1 MTNSP
6 QPVSIAAELSA
17 DFLTYSTAI
26 FNRALPDI
34 VDGLKVAQRRVLL
47 SLRDLHLGPDSPYC
61 KVTRVEGHTLG
72 SYHPQG
78 GCAGTIINL
87 GQESSLRYTL
97 TAIHGNAGGSI
108 QTGKYIGQMVSD
120 DSSAAPRYLEVRAT
134 PLCQQLYL
142 NEIRKGLGEWRD
154 NYDSTSTEP
163 VRVVP
168 ALPALLLTGSVGIAS
183 GYACSHVPWNL
194 RDVVNATIALI
205 RTPGITD
212 AALVAKF
219 SNPPEPPAGGRVVRD
234 NGVRSALLTGRGQIV
249 VYGSWEVTDSLP
261 WGKRSTRPAI
271 IVTRL
276 ASGSSERFLDRVR
289 ELADAEKLPGLID
302 AADHSSRDGIRIV
315 LVAKTVED
323 RDRLLGV
330 LIHNGTGLRHTHS
343 VNATAVGCD
352 GKPRTVGVRESIR
365 AWYEARVAYL
375 SESYRADT
383 KRLRTDMYRLTATL
397 TILNDLDK
405 FLAVVRA
412 AKDKLDAVDK
422 VSGKWKISPD
432 LARYVIGIPISTL
445 INTERADI
453 QNRHAKLS
461 AEIDNLTALC
471 TPGFALDTYICAELA
486 SLRGLCGPARSVWMD
501 GDVPAHQQP
510 AKAPTEREKM
520 AEEARTMGI
529 SSRVFNQWV
538 RDNTGVGKLSD
549 RWAEYKLEHTH
560 RLQMTTRDGKKQR
573 KLELEQI
580 RADAE
585 SQGMP
590 RRGKYAWNAFIETC
604 ATSTI
609 PSIRA
614 KLGEWLLKLPN
625 SSTSRAQSDPGKS
638 NPTTHQ
644 SGRSRGPKK
653 TGG

>member
-1 MTNSP
+1 MTNNP
-6 QPVSIAAELSA
+6 HPVSIAAELSA

-47 SLRDLHLGPDSPYC
+47 SLRDLHLGPESPYC

-108 QTGKYIGQMVSD
+108 QTGDHIGQMVSD
-120 DSSAAPRYLEVRAT
+120 DSSAAPRYLEVRST
-134 PLCQQLYL
+134 TLCQHLYL
-142 NEIRKGLGEWRD
+142 TEIREGLGEWRD

-163 VRVVP
+163 VRIVP
-168 ALPALLLTGSVGIAS
+168 TLPALLLTGSVGIAS
-183 GYACSHVPWNL
+183 GYACSHIPWNL

-205 RTPGITD
+205 RTPGMTD
-212 AALVAKF
+212 AALIAKF

-234 NGVRSALLTGRGQIV
+234 DGVRAALLIGRGQV
-249 VYGSWEVTDSLP
+249 VAYGSWEVTDSLP
-261 WGKRSTRPAI
+261 WGKRSTRPAL

-289 ELADAEKLPGLID
+289 ELADAEKLPGLLD
-302 AADHSSRDGIRIV
+302 AADYSSRDGIRIV
-315 LVAKTVED
+315 LVTKTVED
-323 RDRLLGV
+323 RDRLLGT

-365 AWYEARVAYL
+365 TWYEARVAYL
-375 SESYRADT
+375 VESNRADT
-383 KRLRTDMYRLTATL
+383 ERLRTGMDRLSATL

-405 FLAVVRA
+405 FLKTVRA
-412 AKDKLDAVDK
+412 AKDKPDAVDK

-445 INTERADI
+445 INTEREDI
-453 QNRHAKLS
+453 LNRHAKLS

-471 TPGFALDTYICAELA
+471 TPGSALDTHICAELA
-486 SLRGLCGPARSVWMD
+486 SLRGLCGPARAIWME
-501 GDVPAHQQP
+501 GDVPANQQSL
-510 AKAPTEREKM
+510 KAPTERDRM
-520 AEEARTMGI
+520 AEEAKALGI
-529 SSRVFNQWV
+529 STRVLNQWI
-538 RDNTGVGKLSD
+538 RDNTGRGKLSD
-549 RWAEYKLEHTH
+549 RWSEYKLEHNH
-560 RLQMTTRDGKKQR
+560 RLQMTTREGKKQR
-573 KLELEQI
+573 RVELDQI
-580 RADAE
+580 RVDAE
-585 SQGMP
+585 SLGMP
-590 RRGKYAWNAFIETC
+590 RRGQYAWNAFIATC
-604 ATSTI
+604 STL
-609 PSIRA
+609 PTTSIRA
-614 KLGEWLLKLPN
+614 KMGEWLLKLPK
-625 SSTSRAQSDPGKS
+625 SPTSCAQSDPGKLKS
-638 NPTTHQ
+638 ATPS
-644 SGRSRGPKK
+644 SGRSRSPKT
-653 TGG
+653 TGR

>member
-1 MTNSP
+1 MTNNP
-6 QPVSIAAELSA
+6 HPVSIAAELSA

-47 SLRDLHLGPDSPYC
+47 SLRDLHLGPESPYC

-108 QTGKYIGQMVSD
+108 QTGDHIGQMVSD
-120 DSSAAPRYLEVRAT
+120 DSSAAPRYLEVRST
-134 PLCQQLYL
+134 TLCQHLYL
-142 NEIRKGLGEWRD
+142 TEIREGLGEWRD

-163 VRVVP
+163 VRIVP
-168 ALPALLLTGSVGIAS
+168 TLPALLLTGSVGIAS
-183 GYACSHVPWNL
+183 GYACSHIPWNL

-205 RTPGITD
+205 RTPGMTD
-212 AALVAKF
+212 AALIAKF

-234 NGVRSALLTGRGQIV
+234 DGVRAALLIGRGQV
-249 VYGSWEVTDSLP
+249 VAYGSWEVTDSLP
-261 WGKRSTRPAI
+261 WGKRSTRPAL

-289 ELADAEKLPGLID
+289 ELADAEKLPGLLD
-302 AADHSSRDGIRIV
+302 AADYSSRDGIRIV
-315 LVAKTVED
+315 LVTKTVED
-323 RDRLLGV
+323 RDRLLGT

-365 AWYEARVAYL
+365 TWYEARVAYL
-375 SESYRADT
+375 VESNRADT
-383 KRLRTDMYRLTATL
+383 ERLRTGMDRLSATL

-405 FLAVVRA
+405 FLKTVRA
-412 AKDKLDAVDK
+412 AKDKPDAVDK

-445 INTERADI
+445 INTEREDI
-453 QNRHAKLS
+453 LNRHAKLS

-471 TPGFALDTYICAELA
+471 TPGSALDTHICAELA
-486 SLRGLCGPARSVWMD
+486 SLRGLCGPARAIWME
-501 GDVPAHQQP
+501 GDVPANQQSV
-510 AKAPTEREKM
+510 KAPTERDRM
-520 AEEARTMGI
+520 AEEAKALGI
-529 SSRVFNQWV
+529 STRVLNQWI
-538 RDNTGVGKLSD
+538 RDNTGRGKLSD
-549 RWAEYKLEHTH
+549 RWSEYKLEHNH
-560 RLQMTTRDGKKQR
+560 RLQMTTREGKKQR
-573 KLELEQI
+573 RVELDQI
-580 RADAE
+580 RVDAE
-585 SQGMP
+585 SLGMP
-590 RRGKYAWNAFIETC
+590 RRGQYAWNAFIATC
-604 ATSTI
+604 STL
-609 PSIRA
+609 PTTSIRA
-614 KLGEWLLKLPN
+614 KMGEWLLKLPK
-625 SSTSRAQSDPGKS
+625 SPTSCAQSDPGKLKS
-638 NPTTHQ
+638 ATPS
-644 SGRSRGPKK
+644 SGRSRSPKT
-653 TGG
+653 TGR

>member
-1 MTNSP
+1 MTNNP
-6 QPVSIAAELSA
+6 HPVSIAAELSA

-47 SLRDLHLGPDSPYC
+47 SLRDLHLGPESPYC

-108 QTGKYIGQMVSD
+108 QTGDHIGQMVSD
-120 DSSAAPRYLEVRAT
+120 DSSAAPRYLEVRST
-134 PLCQQLYL
+134 TLCQHLYL
-142 NEIRKGLGEWRD
+142 TEIREGLGEWRD

-163 VRVVP
+163 VRIVP
-168 ALPALLLTGSVGIAS
+168 TLPALLLTGSVGIAS
-183 GYACSHVPWNL
+183 GYACSHIPWNL

-205 RTPGITD
+205 RTPGMTD
-212 AALVAKF
+212 AALIAKF

-234 NGVRSALLTGRGQIV
+234 DGVRAALLIGRGQV
-249 VYGSWEVTDSLP
+249 VAYGSWEVTDSLP
-261 WGKRSTRPAI
+261 WGKRSTRPAL

-289 ELADAEKLPGLID
+289 ELADAEKLPGLLD
-302 AADHSSRDGIRIV
+302 AADYSSRDGIRIV
-315 LVAKTVED
+315 LVTKTVED
-323 RDRLLGV
+323 RDRLLGT

-365 AWYEARVAYL
+365 TWYEARVAYL
-375 SESYRADT
+375 VESNRADT
-383 KRLRTDMYRLTATL
+383 ERLRTGMDRLSATL

-405 FLAVVRA
+405 FLKTVRA
-412 AKDKLDAVDK
+412 AKDKPDAVDK

-445 INTERADI
+445 INTEREDI
-453 QNRHAKLS
+453 LNRHAKLS

-471 TPGFALDTYICAELA
+471 TPGSALDTHICAELA
-486 SLRGLCGPARSVWMD
+486 SLRGLCGPARAIWME
-501 GDVPAHQQP
+501 GDVPANQQSL
-510 AKAPTEREKM
+510 KAPTERDRM
-520 AEEARTMGI
+520 AEEAKALGI
-529 SSRVFNQWV
+529 STRVLNQWI
-538 RDNTGVGKLSD
+538 RDNTGRGKLSD
-549 RWAEYKLEHTH
+549 RWSEYKLEHNH
-560 RLQMTTRDGKKQR
+560 RLQMTTREGKKQR
-573 KLELEQI
+573 RVELDQI
-580 RADAE
+580 RVDAE
-585 SQGMP
+585 SCGMP
-590 RRGKYAWNAFIETC
+590 RRGQYAWNAFIATC
-604 ATSTI
+604 STL
-609 PSIRA
+609 PTTSIRA
-614 KLGEWLLKLPN
+614 KMGEWLLKLPK
-625 SSTSRAQSDPGKS
+625 SPTSCAQSDPGKLKS
-638 NPTTHQ
+638 ATPS
-644 SGRSRGPKK
+644 SGRSRSPKT
-653 TGG
+653 TGR

>member
-34 VDGLKVAQRRVLL
+34 IDGLKVAQRRVLL
-47 SLRDLHLGPDSPYC
+47 SLSDLHLGPDSQYC

-97 TAIHGNAGGSI
+97 TEIHGNAGGSI
-108 QTGKYIGQMVSD
+108 QTGNHIGQMVSD

-142 NEIRKGLGEWRD
+142 NEIRKGLGEWRE
-154 NYDSTSTEP
+154 NYDSTATEP
-163 VRVVP
+163 VRIVP
-168 ALPALLLTGSVGIAS
+168 SLPALLLTGSVGIAS
-183 GYACSHVPWNL
+183 GYACSHIPWNL
-194 RDVVNATIALI
+194 RDVVNATTSLI

-219 SNPPEPPAGGRVVRD
+219 SNPPEPPAGGRVARD

-261 WGKRSTRPAI
+261 WGKRSVRPAL

-289 ELADAEKLPGLID
+289 ELADAEKLPGLLD

-315 LVAKTVED
+315 LAAKTVED

-352 GKPRTVGVRESIR
+352 GKPLTVGVRESIR

-375 SESYRADT
+375 AGFYRAET
-383 KRLRTDMYRLTATL
+383 ERLQGDMDRLSATL
-397 TILNDLDK
+397 TILNNLDR

-412 AKDKLDAVDK
+412 ARDKPDAVDK
-422 VSGKWKISPD
+422 VSGGWNISPD
-432 LARYVIGIPISTL
+432 LARYVIGIPVSTL
-445 INTERADI
+445 INTEQADI
-453 QNRHAKLS
+453 RDRHVKLS
-461 AEIDNLTALC
+461 AEVDNLTALC
-471 TPGFALDTYICAELA
+471 TPGPALDTNICAELA
-486 SLRGLCGPARSVWMD
+486 SLRGLCGPARSVWME

-510 AKAPTEREKM
+510 AKSPTEREKM

-529 SSRVFNQWV
+529 SSRVFNQWI
-538 RDNTGVGKLSD
+538 RDNAGVGKLSD
-549 RWAEYKLEHTH
+549 RWSEYKLEHTH
-560 RLQMTTRDGKKQR
+560 RLQMTTRDGRKQR

-585 SQGMP
+585 SRGMP
-590 RRGKYAWNAFIETC
+590 RRGKYAWNSFIETC
-604 ATSTI
+604 STLPV

-614 KLGEWLLKLPN
+614 KMGEWLLKLPN
-625 SSTSRAQSDPGKS
+625 SSTSRAHPDTGKS

-653 TGG
+653 TGR